1 MNDRKVCSMHNII
14 YPKQI
19 NKIKVKISENQCF
32 FAMPFSSEYNN
43 VYDTISLYLERD
55 GYICKRVDKNNSAS
69 VPIIDLILTG
79 IAESQYIIVDI
90 SESNANVFYE
100 LGVTHTIKE
109 DENVFIIKEKGSK
122 TPFDIQ
128 HLQYIEY
135 DKNNLKVLAEEL
147 LCRLKANQ
155 YKNVF
160 KNIILANQL
169 IKYQDIDEFL
179 IYINRLFSEDHIKVY
194 SSIIDNSLEN
204 VNVKQEIVNAIWD
217 FDKVLRSEINNN
229 MSKSYIDSLLSLFS
243 ELLLRVC
250 DIDEITKYID
260 EFMQNENSI
269 DLDDKTLLQY
279 KTDLSIKLAEH
290 GCLLNISLRWIIGYF
305 QRSKSTNIDL
315 NRYKLEAFLLKSNSE
330 KINEYI
336 INSIVSDNN
345 YIREHMADI
354 VGEKKLYIAEDALI
368 LQLQRESNIYTVAS
382 IVEALGKI
390 HSIKCIE
397 AINEYLEKEAD
408 TLIKN
413 KNYFVLKHI
422 RNALVKIDHQDALTK
437 FDNKYFEI
445 LAKNITI

>member
-1 MNDRKVCSMHNII
+1 MNKIF

-19 NKIKVKISENQCF
+19 NKEKIKILENQCF
-32 FAMPFSSEYNN
+32 FAMPFSDAYNN

-55 GYICKRVDKNNSAS
+55 NYTCIRVDKNYSAS
-69 VPIIDLILTG
+69 VPIINLILNG

-90 SESNANVFYE
+90 SEINANVFYE

-109 DENVFIIKEKGSK
+109 YENVFIIKEKESR

-135 DKNNLKVLAEEL
+135 DKNNLKSLATEL
-147 LCRLKANQ
+147 LSRLKANQ
-155 YKNVF
+155 YKNIF
-160 KNIILANQL
+160 KNIIVANQL
-169 IKYQDIDEFL
+169 IKYQDIDDFL
-179 IYINRLFSEDHIKVY
+179 CCINQLFSERQIRIY
-194 SSIIDNSLEN
+194 SSILDNSIEN
-204 VNVKQEIVNAIWD
+204 TISKQEIVNAIWD
-217 FDKVLRSEINNN
+217 FDKVLFGETN
-229 MSKSYIDSLLSLFS
+229 MIKTKENIDSLFSLFS
-243 ELLLRVC
+243 ELLLRVS
-250 DIDEITKYID
+250 DIDEIIKYID
-260 EFMQNENSI
+260 EFIQKETYNN
-269 DLDDKTLLQY
+269 LDDKTLLQY

-315 NRYKLEAFLLKSNSE
+315 NRYKLEAFLLKTNSE

-354 VGEKKLYIAEDALI
+354 VGEKKLFTAEDALI
-368 LQLQRESNIYTVAS
+368 LQLKRESNIYTVAS

-390 HSIKCIE
+390 HSIKSIDV
-397 AINEYLEKEAD
+397 INEYLEKEAD
-408 TLIKN
+408 TLIEN

-422 RNALVKIDHQDALTK
+422 RNALVKIDQQDELVK

-445 LAKNITI
+445 LVKNITI